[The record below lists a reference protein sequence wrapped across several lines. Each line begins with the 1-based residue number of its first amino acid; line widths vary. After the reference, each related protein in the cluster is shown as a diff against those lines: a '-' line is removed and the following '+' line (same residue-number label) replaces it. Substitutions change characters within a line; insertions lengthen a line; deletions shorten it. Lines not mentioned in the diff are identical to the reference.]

1 MNRTRWQARI
11 PAGLAALV
19 AVLAMAQGA
28 RAELIPTPTTVTPD
42 GLGNYTFAYDFKVL
56 GTSQVQTGDFAVIYD
71 VQGFVADSVVGPA
84 GWTVSW
90 TNDGPDPVSTNPSDH
105 PDHVNIVWTYTGPTI
120 SPGGTTVN
128 LSGFSYKSTFGNI
141 GQAVFAASTHLDP
154 DANGTRQVSNV
165 TTVDVP
171 VPGDDPGPNDTP
183 EPATLLLS
191 CFGLAGLGLGC
202 VRNWA
207 KGRKAA

>member
-1 MNRTRWQARI
+1 MMTRNRWQARI

-19 AVLAMAQGA
+19 AVLAVAQGA
-28 RAELIPTPTTVTPD
+28 RAELIPTPVTVTPD
-42 GLGNYTFAYDFKVL
+42 GGGQYTFAYDFKVL
-56 GTSQVQTGDFAVIYD
+56 GTSQVKTGDFAVIYD
-71 VQGFVADSVVGPA
+71 VQGFVLDSAVGPA

-90 TNDGPDPVSTNPSDH
+90 TNEGPDPVSTSPMDDLGILN
-105 PDHVNIVWTYTGPTI
+105 VVWTYTGTTI

-141 GQAVFAASTHLDP
+141 GKAVFAASTHLDP
-154 DANGTRQVSNV
+154 DSSGTRQVSNV

-171 VPGDDPGPNDTP
+171 APSEPNPNETP

-202 VRNWA
+202 VRTWA